1 MSERVA
7 VVVAA
12 GVVSVDGKIL
22 VARRKAGA
30 HLEHRWEFP
39 GGKLEP
45 NETPQECLIR
55 EFREELD
62 VGIEVGKV
70 LEVIFHRYPERNVLL
85 LIYACRL
92 VEGEPRAIGC
102 EELLWIE
109 KKEAERLDWVPA
121 DRSFVRRLASESRE
135 PSYR

>member
-22 VARRKAGA
+22 VARRKAGT
-30 HLEHRWEFP
+30 HLEHQWEFP

-45 NETPQECLIR
+45 GEAPNECLVR

-62 VGIEVGKV
+62 VEIEVEQV

-85 LIYACRL
+85 LLYACRL

-102 EELLWIE
+102 EELLWLE
-109 KKEAERLDWVPA
+109 KKELPRLDWVPA
-121 DRSFVRRLASESRE
+121 DRAFVRRLSSES
-135 PSYR
+135 

>member
-12 GVVSVDGKIL
+12 GVVSADGKIL
-22 VARRKAGA
+22 AARRKAGT
-30 HLEHRWEFP
+30 HLERRWEFP

-45 NETPQECLIR
+45 NEAPQECLIR

-109 KKEAERLDWVPA
+109 KKEAERLDWAPA
-121 DRSFVRRLASESRE
+121 NRSFVRRLASESRE
-135 PSYR
+135 PF

>member
-22 VARRKAGA
+22 VAQRKAGT
-30 HLEHRWEFP
+30 HLERRWEFP

-45 NETPQECLIR
+45 GEAPQECLTR

-62 VGIEVGKV
+62 VGIEVGQV

-85 LIYACRL
+85 LLYACRL

-102 EELLWIE
+102 EKLLWIE
-109 KKEAERLDWVPA
+109 KKELERLDWVAA
-121 DRSFVRRLASESRE
+121 DRAFVGRLASES
-135 PSYR
+135 S

>member
-12 GVVSVDGKIL
+12 GVVSADGKIL
-22 VARRKAGA
+22 AARRKAGT
-30 HLEHRWEFP
+30 HLERRWEFP

-45 NETPQECLIR
+45 NEAPQECLIR

-102 EELLWIE
+102 EELLWLE
-109 KKEAERLDWVPA
+109 KKELARLDWVPA
-121 DRSFVRRLASESRE
+121 DRGFVRRLVSESRE
-135 PSYR
+135 PS

>member
-12 GVVSVDGKIL
+12 GVVSAEGKIL
-22 VARRKAGA
+22 AARRKAGT
-30 HLEHRWEFP
+30 HLERRWEFP

-45 NETPQECLIR
+45 NEAPQECLIR

-70 LEVIFHRYPERNVLL
+70 LAVIFHRYPERNVLL
-85 LIYACRL
+85 MLYDCRL

-109 KKEAERLDWVPA
+109 RKEAERLDWLPA
-121 DRSFVRRLASESRE
+121 NRSFVRRLASESRE
-135 PSYR
+135 PS

>member
-1 MSERVA
+1 MSERVP

-22 VARRKAGA
+22 VTRRKAGT
-30 HLEHRWEFP
+30 HLERRWEFP

-45 NETPQECLIR
+45 GEAPQECLVR

-62 VGIEVGKV
+62 VEIEAGQI

-85 LIYACRL
+85 LIYACKL
-92 VEGEPRAIGC
+92 VDGEPRAIEC
-102 EELLWIE
+102 EKLMWLE
-109 KKEAERLDWVPA
+109 KKELERLDWVPA
-121 DRSFVRRLASESRE
+121 DRAFVRRLASES
-135 PSYR
+135 

>member
-12 GVVSVDGKIL
+12 GVVSAEGKIL
-22 VARRKAGA
+22 AARRKAGT
-30 HLEHRWEFP
+30 HLERRWEFP

-45 NETPQECLIR
+45 NEAPQECLIR

-85 LIYACRL
+85 MIYDCRL

-109 KKEAERLDWVPA
+109 RKEAERLDWLPA
-121 DRSFVRRLASESRE
+121 NRSFVRRLASESRE
-135 PSYR
+135 PS

>member
-7 VVVAA
+7 VVVSA

-22 VARRKAGA
+22 VARRKAGT
-30 HLEHRWEFP
+30 HLERRWEFP

-45 NETPQECLIR
+45 GEAPQECLIR

-62 VGIEVGKV
+62 VRIEVGQV

-85 LIYACRL
+85 LMYSCKL

-102 EELLWIE
+102 EKLQWLE
-109 KKEAERLDWVPA
+109 KKELDRLDWVPA
-121 DRSFVRRLASESRE
+121 DRAFVRRLASESG
-135 PSYR
+135 

>member
-12 GVVSVDGKIL
+12 GVVSAEGKIL
-22 VARRKAGA
+22 AARRKAGT
-30 HLEHRWEFP
+30 HLERRWEFP

-45 NETPQECLIR
+45 NEAPQECLIR

-85 LIYACRL
+85 MIYDCRL

-109 KKEAERLDWVPA
+109 RKEAERLDWLPA
-121 DRSFVRRLASESRE
+121 NRSFVRRLASESRE
-135 PSYR
+135 PA